1 MTAKE
6 RPSPATLP
14 ALPTNGHHADSHPVR
29 AAALAWEDWF
39 RQATA
44 AQQTEAL
51 ALAHR
56 QGFIAVHQLPAPA
69 NGAKPHSQPASQ
81 DGLESLRSIL
91 AGKIDTLPL
100 AAPPTISGS
109 GPDATQL
116 QQLAARRLLGSPD
129 VALLRS
135 KSNAAAVVAEA
146 IVQASCAGQRVLLL
160 AHQTASL
167 DAILHQLLRRDAV
180 LPIRFLDA
188 GETIAQLSAPIRA
201 LTLDAQRQL
210 FQKNTLTQAQT
221 SRAAAEDCCRR
232 RRNQEPLWPQLAKLA
247 EQHAG
252 LEEKRQSLLRRIE
265 AAPTEVRREAEGVPN
280 SGKTLPS
287 GPFALQVVELIKNYN
302 QQTGELD
309 SAQNALDEKLVK
321 LGAELAKLQSEQAA
335 LQPLLAAKQGGR
347 WWTGAWWRATFAGNL
362 SGRQEDLAKYCA
374 ETTAARVAVAQD
386 LDKLTERRR
395 QAEAAFAAER
405 DAQIAA
411 ESERRR
417 QEWAIQVANVEKE
430 QAPFVAAWREQCG
443 ALDRDDIPAELT
455 PTAAAAARM
464 RWQQAHER
472 DEAACVFAKQW
483 ASFLQESA
491 PAFVAQLPRHA
502 SPLAGTVGALAKSA
516 DFAAFADGPFDLV
529 IIADAERLLENDLL
543 RLAAK
548 GRRWLLVSAAPPTG
562 NGRSCTFDKLWQ
574 TLHTDLAGRLAY
586 RWSQEGDRLCCQLRP
601 VGVKDRP
608 HLETERLADFPEIEL
623 RILSLPRTQ
632 PLLAQVVFPASMSLV
647 AAKQFIYCELQEA
660 AVQPVGRSLWLEE
673 GGEAWALHLGSTSR
687 AEVTAVELEAGVR
700 EWVAPNGPTHRLE
713 FNKSVWQLAQV
724 DQWIIRYLNLRDL
737 GRTFELA

>member
-14 ALPTNGHHADSHPVR
+14 VPPTNGHHADSHPVR

-51 ALAHR
+51 ALAQR
-56 QGFIAVHQLPAPA
+56 QGFIGVHQLPAPA
-69 NGAKPHSQPASQ
+69 NGAKPHSPPASQ
-81 DGLESLRSIL
+81 DSLETLRSIL

-100 AAPPTISGS
+100 AAPPTIAGDS
-109 GPDATQL
+109 PDATQL
-116 QQLAARRLLGSPD
+116 QQLAARRLLSSPD

-146 IVQASCAGQRVLLL
+146 IFQASCAGRRVLLL
-160 AHQTASL
+160 AHHAASV

-188 GETIAQLSAPIRA
+188 GETVAQLAAPIRA

-210 FQKNTLTQAQT
+210 FQKKTLTQAQS
-221 SRAAAEDCCRR
+221 SRAAAEDRCRR
-232 RRNQEPLWPQLAKLA
+232 RRNQEPLWSQLVQLA
-247 EQHAG
+247 EQHAR
-252 LEEKRQSLLRRIE
+252 LEEKRQSLLQRIE
-265 AAPTEVRREAEGVPN
+265 AAPAEVRREAEGVPN

-287 GPFALQVVELIKNYN
+287 GPFALQVVELIKKHN
-302 QQTGELD
+302 QQSEELD
-309 SAQNALDEKLVK
+309 GGQQALDEKLSH
-321 LGAELAKLQSEQAA
+321 LGAELAKLQSEDAA
-335 LQPLLAAKQGGR
+335 LQPLLAAKHGGR
-347 WWTGAWWRATFAGNL
+347 WWTGAWWRATFAGNM
-362 SGRQEDLAKYCA
+362 SGHRDDLEKRRT

-395 QAEAAFAAER
+395 QAEAAFADER
-405 DAQIAA
+405 DALIAA

-417 QEWAIQVANVEKE
+417 QEWALQVANVEKE
-430 QAPFVAAWREQCG
+430 QAPFVATWHEQCG
-443 ALDRDDIPAELT
+443 AFDQNDFPAELT
-455 PTAAAAARM
+455 PAAVAAART

-491 PAFVAQLPRHA
+491 PAFLVQLPRHA
-502 SPLAGTVGALAKSA
+502 SPLAGTVGALTKNAE
-516 DFAAFADGPFDLV
+516 FAAFAEGPLDLV

-548 GRRWLLVSAAPPTG
+548 GRRWLLVSPASTTA

-586 RWSQEGDRLCCQLRP
+586 RWCKEGDRLCCQLRP
-601 VGVKDRP
+601 VAMKDRS

-632 PLLAQVVFPASMSLV
+632 PLLAQVVFPDSMSLV
-647 AAKQFIYCELQEA
+647 AAKQFIYRELQEA
-660 AVQPVGRSLWLEE
+660 AVQPVGRSIWLEDRAA
-673 GGEAWALHLGSTSR
+673 AWSLHLGSVSHV
-687 AEVTAVELEAGVR
+687 ELTAVELEPGVR
-700 EWVAPNGPTHRLE
+700 EWVAPQGQSHRIE
-713 FNKSVWQLAQV
+713 FDKSIWQLAQV
-724 DQWIIRYLNLRDL
+724 DQWITRYLNLRDP